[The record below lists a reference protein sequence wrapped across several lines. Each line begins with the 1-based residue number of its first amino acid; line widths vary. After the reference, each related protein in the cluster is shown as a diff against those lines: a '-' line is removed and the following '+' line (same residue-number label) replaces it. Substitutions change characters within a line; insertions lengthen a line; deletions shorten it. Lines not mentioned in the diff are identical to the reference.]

1 MEPRAIDPET
11 LRILTERAAALAARR
26 KKAAERSVFREV
38 TVVRRAGA
46 TLGLPTQCVQ
56 EIRRVQLTALPQATD
71 TVIGLFQI
79 RGQVHVMLDIAPLLG
94 AATPLR
100 AGEPT
105 LVALVEG
112 AQGRIGLRIDEAVG
126 PRIIF
131 NDELDNDIAA
141 GRNDF
146 VAAVTR
152 DLLAVVDC
160 DALLARP
167 EIYLEF

>member
-1 MEPRAIDPET
+1 MIETLDPEV
-11 LRILTERAAALAARR
+11 LRVLAERAAALASRR
-26 KKAAERSVFREV
+26 KKAAARSIFREV
-38 TVVRRAGA
+38 TVVRRAGT
-46 TLGLPTQCVQ
+46 TLGLPTQSVQ
-56 EIRRVQLTALPQATD
+56 EIRRVTLTALPHASH
-71 TVIGLFQI
+71 TVVGLFQI
-79 RGQVHVMLDIAPLLG
+79 RGQVHVIIDIGPLLG
-94 AATPLR
+94 TAAPLR
-100 AGEPT
+100 PGEAT

-112 AQGRIGLRIDEAVG
+112 PQGRIGLRIDEAVG
-126 PRIIF
+126 PRTVF
-131 NDELDNDIAA
+131 DDELDHDIAL

>member
-1 MEPRAIDPET
+1 MIETLDPEV
-11 LRILTERAAALAARR
+11 LRVLVDRAAALANRR
-26 KKAAERSVFREV
+26 KKAAERSVYREV
-38 TVVRRAGA
+38 TVVRRAGT

-56 EIRRVQLTALPQATD
+56 EIRRVSLTALPHATD
-71 TVIGLFQI
+71 TVSGLFQI
-79 RGQVHVMLDIAPLLG
+79 RGQVHVMLDIGPLLG
-94 AATPLR
+94 ASAPLR
-100 AGEPT
+100 AGEAS
-105 LVALVEG
+105 LVALIEG
-112 AQGRIGLRIDEAVG
+112 APGRIGLRIDEAVG
-126 PRIIF
+126 PRTVF
-131 NDELDNDIAA
+131 DDELDHDIAL

>member
-1 MEPRAIDPET
+1 M
-11 LRILTERAAALAARR
+11 ERAAALANRR
-26 KKAAERSVFREV
+26 KKAAERKILREV
-38 TVVRRAGA
+38 TVVRRAGT
-46 TLGLPTQCVQ
+46 TLGLPTQSVQ
-56 EIRRVQLTALPQATD
+56 EIRRVTLTALPHAST

-79 RGQVHVMLDIAPLLG
+79 RGQVHVMLDIGPLLG
-94 AATPLR
+94 DATPLR
-100 AGEPT
+100 AGEAS

-112 AQGRIGLRIDEAVG
+112 AQGRIGLRIDEAIG
-126 PRIIF
+126 PRIVYE
-131 NDELDNDIAA
+131 DELDADIAA

-146 VAAVTR
+146 VSAVTR